1 MVGNIGF
8 NIFFRPHFFWLT
20 SVFLFFVPVFITLL
34 VVFHHLLVHIVV
46 SKAGHGLDEWHLIIR
61 IAIVVLGVG
70 NAVGVGVGIVE
81 VIGIV
86 IQVRMWRVT
95 VRIRHHVWQHCVRI
109 FITYFL
115 QISK

>member
-8 NIFFRPHFFWLT
+8 NVFFRPHFFRLT
-20 SVFLFFVPVFITLL
+20 PVFLFFVTVFITLL
-34 VVFHHLLVHIVV
+34 VVFHDLLVHIVV
-46 SKAGHGLDEWHLIIR
+46 GETGHGLDQWHLIIR

-86 IQVRMWRVT
+86 VQVRMWRVA
-95 VRIRHHVWQHCVRI
+95 VRIRHHVWQHCVC
-109 FITYFL
+109 
-115 QISK
+115 